1 MIHPAK
7 NPQPNGFDL
16 ATFAP
21 SLDGVAGEALGTFL
35 SDFQKG
41 NNSMPKLPEVTVHV
55 TTEPD
60 PKEAHEFKASSED
73 GVANAAIAEA
83 GNRLADLEE
92 ELERSNKFLEDAK
105 AAFKAKV
112 DVLEAD
118 LDRYRQMV
126 SPANAIDL
134 GEFLG
139 PVKPCPFCGSVAL
152 ERDGF
157 EEHIICKNCGAS
169 APVGGWQF
177 RAPQP

>member
-1 MIHPAK
+1 M
-7 NPQPNGFDL
+7 L
-16 ATFAP
+16 
-21 SLDGVAGEALGTFL
+21 
-35 SDFQKG
+35 
-41 NNSMPKLPEVTVHV
+41 
-55 TTEPD
+55 TEPVTCSTCGSVSVNGGTIHCNTCFERAQLGIGEGTTR
-60 PKEAHEFKASSED
+60 PHGSPEQCPTYYD
-73 GVANAAIAEA
+73 GCNCTVEVLVHNIERAKKAEA

-105 AAFKAKV
+105 AAFNAKV

-118 LDRYRQMV
+118 LDRYREMV

-134 GEFLG
+134 GEFIG

-157 EEHIICKNCGAS
+157 EEHIVCKNCGAS

-177 RAPQP
+177 RAPQL

>member
-1 MIHPAK
+1 MSTGGRIHELRIRIFTTEPLREPPELVLPFPGCPSVDPTLLPLMSMIHPAK

-21 SLDGVAGEALGTFL
+21 SL
-35 SDFQKG
+35 
-41 NNSMPKLPEVTVHV
+41 
-55 TTEPD
+55 
-60 PKEAHEFKASSED
+60 D

-134 GEFLG
+134 GEFIG
-139 PVKPCPFCGSVAL
+139 PIKPCPFCGSVAL

-157 EEHIICKNCGAS
+157 EEHIVCKNCGAS
-169 APVGGWQF
+169 APVSGWQF
-177 RAPQP
+177 RASIN

>member
-1 MIHPAK
+1 MDRCPKCGWHHTDECMGENMAADHNPAI
-7 NPQPNGFDL
+7 PRTRTPILISAMRLL
-16 ATFAP
+16 AR
-21 SLDGVAGEALGTFL
+21 DIE
-35 SDFQKG
+35 
-41 NNSMPKLPEVTVHV
+41 
-55 TTEPD
+55 
-60 PKEAHEFKASSED
+60 SED

-92 ELERSNKFLEDAK
+92 ELERSNKFLEDAR

-118 LDRYRQMV
+118 LDRYRKMV

-134 GEFLG
+134 GEFIG

-157 EEHIICKNCGAS
+157 EEHIVCGNCGAS

-177 RAPQP
+177 RVLQS